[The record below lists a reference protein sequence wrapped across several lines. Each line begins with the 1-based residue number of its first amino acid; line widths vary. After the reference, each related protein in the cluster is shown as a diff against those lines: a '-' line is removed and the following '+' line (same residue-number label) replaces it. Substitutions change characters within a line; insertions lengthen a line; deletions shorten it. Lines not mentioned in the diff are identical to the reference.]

1 VRADFI
7 EKASDESNEPSLESS
22 VLASKPSV
30 EYLGQWHRL
39 VSTTNWEK
47 GRIISSWR
55 GALHDAGAPASSFSD
70 EAWSRAV
77 GSVSPQHVGRL
88 RRVFDRFG
96 QSQHRYTGLYW
107 SHFQAAVDWSDA
119 EMWLEGASRSGW
131 SVSAMRNRR
140 WETLGAPAEM
150 KPRDEDIVNAE
161 LDEDAAT
168 TELHSPEAPV
178 IIGDEMGVVHPF
190 DADADEESSAGQS
203 RSGMAD
209 ASDAA
214 DAADES
220 DVEAAGEPTR
230 PFENLPSLPPDLS
243 EAFESFKLAILG
255 HKITGWL
262 DVSCRDVIAA
272 LEALKQLALAPR

>member
-7 EKASDESNEPSLESS
+7 EKTSDESNEPSFESS
-22 VLASKPSV
+22 ALVEQPSA

-55 GALHDAGAPASSFSD
+55 GALQDAGAPASSFSD

-77 GSVSPQHVGRL
+77 GNVSPQHVGRL

-96 QSQHRYTGLYW
+96 QSQHQYTDLYW
-107 SHFQAAVDWSDA
+107 SHFQAAIDWPDA

-131 SVSAMRNRR
+131 SVSAMRNQR

-161 LDEDAAT
+161 LDEDAT
-168 TELHSPEAPV
+168 TAELQPPETPV

-190 DADADEESSAGQS
+190 DQDADEEALADQS
-203 RSGMAD
+203 RSGMAA

-214 DAADES
+214 D
-220 DVEAAGEPTR
+220 EASGEPTR

-255 HKITGWL
+255 HKITGWV
-262 DVSCRDVIAA
+262 DVSCRDVISA